1 MKIIWNNPS
10 PSNTPSD
17 TVEQTEQTTQNDT
30 SRIALPKP
38 SGQWLQ
44 NPEVV
49 AVENEVL
56 TEPSVSKPKIHVPEA
71 TRQHLQRLSI
81 QEINLYEQHEQIQ
94 EVECTKDVGES
105 EATEVIAIDSPTQPN
120 TFVDQTE
127 TIDTVAKDKQT
138 VNIKTQNDQEQIQ
151 NENTSTELTAPIE
164 QTETSET
171 KESHPVDSIQQHV
184 FSDTKTAS
192 ENTIVLPSAL
202 FEIEDTAAL
211 ELTQTTAANK
221 DRFAAHQAEL
231 RQMAVFCLS
240 IFTMALVPY
249 TSPALADYRP
259 WTSNE
264 APPLIGLWTQQQ
276 KMTEDSSGAL
286 VVVDEDNEA
295 GFNSEISVD
304 ASSTLEVF
312 ADNDITKADNL
323 LERDVQEEEVLSAI
337 NDIAIV
343 VPTKDHLE
351 PLEPRSPAK
360 PEKLHM
366 PKGALD
372 QYFTKLSLIED
383 GTDQVARALVWG
395 DSTIASDGIIK
406 DVRGRMQDRFGDSG
420 PGFLAAKVD
429 RRWAFRRDIV
439 RKTEGSWSAK
449 NIVHG
454 GATDSRYG
462 LAGTVSIAHPGARST
477 LGGIEIDD
485 ERQDLH
491 RFQVF
496 YQRAP
501 NGGDLTLSTQSKTRS
516 LSTQSDNISDAYY
529 ELIVP
534 SGDPYVYL
542 EAQNSNVVIY
552 GVALEVDR
560 PGVTWETFGVAGS
573 SISSMQKQHDAHLSN
588 QIAAR
593 DPSLLVY
600 WTGGNELGYPSLK
613 SSTGKGYKKYYRKVV
628 RNLKDGAPQASC
640 LLIGPLDQATRQNGQ
655 IVSKPTLDKLIRF
668 QREVAEEEGCAYW
681 DARAAMG
688 GNNAFKEWLS
698 YKPSLASPDLAHL
711 TGRGRK
717 RIGDT
722 LADVLMREY
731 DLWRID
737 NPEIFWNPEES
748 VADPTGDLW
757 HWECDNPEPS
767 TYELMLNELSKED
780 VCTL

>member
-10 PSNTPSD
+10 PSKNSPSKI
-17 TVEQTEQTTQNDT
+17 
-30 SRIALPKP
+30 SLPKP
-38 SGQWLQ
+38 KGEWIA
-44 NPEVV
+44 NPETDFSEV
-49 AVENEVL
+49 ADNADNPGKN
-56 TEPSVSKPKIHVPEA
+56 TEPVVHIPEA
-71 TRQHLQRLSI
+71 TKLALSI
-81 QEINLYEQHEQIQ
+81 QEINLYEQEIVEETEIVMADVTEVVQNQSAHNKTQETNSVSTQIQ
-94 EVECTKDVGES
+94 EQSTSFDS
-105 EATEVIAIDSPTQPN
+105 EPTVIVDLPPQETQQ
-120 TFVDQTE
+120 DEE
-127 TIDTVAKDKQT
+127 TAA
-138 VNIKTQNDQEQIQ
+138 EQ
-151 NENTSTELTAPIE
+151 
-164 QTETSET
+164 
-171 KESHPVDSIQQHV
+171 
-184 FSDTKTAS
+184 
-192 ENTIVLPSAL
+192 TIVLPSSL
-202 FEIEDTAAL
+202 VEIETTAAL
-211 ELTQTTAANK
+211 EHTQSVSAN
-221 DRFAAHQAEL
+221 DARFRTHQSEL

-276 KMTEDSSGAL
+276 KMTEDASGAL
-286 VVVDEDNEA
+286 VAVDVSALD
-295 GFNSEISVD
+295 D
-304 ASSTLEVF
+304 STLSAGTSLKSGLENASTFEDLVENPTPTE
-312 ADNDITKADNL
+312 ADL
-323 LERDVQEEEVLSAI
+323 LEEAVQEEEALSAI
-337 NDIAIV
+337 NEIAIV
-343 VPTKDHLE
+343 VPKEDHLE
-351 PLEPRSPAK
+351 PLEPRSPAQ
-360 PEKLHM
+360 PERLHV
-366 PKGALD
+366 PKGSLD
-372 QYFTKLSLIED
+372 KYFSKLSLIED

-406 DVRGRMQDRFGDSG
+406 DVRSRMQDRFGDSG

-439 RKTEGSWSAK
+439 RNTEGSWSAK

-454 GATDSRYG
+454 GANDSRYG
-462 LAGTVSIAHPGARST
+462 LAGTVSIAHPGARSI
-477 LGGIEIDD
+477 LGGVEIND

-501 NGGDLTLSTQSKTRS
+501 EGGDLTLSTQSKSRS
-516 LSTQSDNISDAYY
+516 ISTKSDNVSDGYY

-534 SGDPYVYL
+534 DGDPYVYL
-542 EAQNSNVVIY
+542 EAQNKDVVIY
-552 GVALEVDR
+552 GVALEVDA

-613 SSTGKGYKKYYRKVV
+613 SSTGKSYKKYYRKVV

-640 LLIGPLDQATRQNGQ
+640 LLIGPLDQATRENGQ

-698 YKPSLASPDLAHL
+698 HTPALASPDLAHL

-722 LADVLMREY
+722 LADVLLREY

-737 NPEIFWNPEES
+737 NPEVFWTPEES

-757 HWECDNPEPS
+757 HFECDNPEPS
-767 TYELMLNELSKED
+767 AYELMLNALNNED
-780 VCTL
+780 VCAL